1 MLVIILAARTFVDS
15 VGRLIN
21 FVSYFP
27 GRKQLADKLHAA
39 EEMERSWRAI
49 KDLPEPDHGPHNR
62 FPSKH

>member
-39 EEMERSWRAI
+39 EEMERS
-49 KDLPEPDHGPHNR
+49 
-62 FPSKH
+62 